1 MFLFATATFLYQIW
15 QDHRRDHRND
25 QYQRSDRNHSFDS
38 FIIKI
43 HCFHLF
49 KFSYPMGI
57 LGYIL
62 KLFAVFLQ
70 EALLTFWTSCRT
82 NRPSESNDL
91 NII

>member
-62 KLFAVFLQ
+62 NSLEYFCKKHCSHFGLLAVQ
-70 EALLTFWTSCRT
+70 ID
-82 NRPSESNDL
+82 RPKVM
-91 NII
+91 I

>member
-62 KLFAVFLQ
+62 NSLQYFCKKDWSHFGLLAVQ
-70 EALLTFWTSCRT
+70 ID
-82 NRPSESNDL
+82 RPKVM
-91 NII
+91 I